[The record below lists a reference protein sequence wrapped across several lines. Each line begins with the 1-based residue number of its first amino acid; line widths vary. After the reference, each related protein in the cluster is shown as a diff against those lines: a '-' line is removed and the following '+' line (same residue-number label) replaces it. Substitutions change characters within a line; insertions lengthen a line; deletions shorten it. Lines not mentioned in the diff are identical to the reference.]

1 MKILNIYIKIFFFW
15 YRLELPRV
23 MELKS
28 QNVCRIKNLNRN
40 LSNCS
45 WIIHKYSCN
54 HSIKYFWRF
63 LVFKWYLSALK
74 WKCPELPQHG
84 LKIGQ
89 DTLEYF
95 LQIYSYKTV
104 KSLIAIKTRIID
116 QTFNKEKTLN
126 GPWQVFLI
134 YFYF

>member
-1 MKILNIYIKIFFFW
+1 MKILKIYINIFFFW

-28 QNVCRIKNLNRN
+28 QNVCRIKNLNQN

-45 WIIHKYSCN
+45 GIIHKYSIN